1 MLQAAV
7 IQCRNSAVTS
17 AECRNPAV
25 PSVEKPVQREKQQY
39 PIACSSRTGHCVS
52 RKIWQCLK
60 YGQKQFKFETIVINK
75 GKNSSNNQT
84 VSSELRQK
92 KYPILKKLHLSF
104 FFEKPLT
111 FSVLPQPQVF
121 RLEDSFH
128 LGLLF
133 FLSFF
138 RLDFGDWSL
147 LLGCW
152 VFFFFFLKI
161 NLLRFIYLFIFYKWA
176 SRLGYNFRGA

>member
-52 RKIWQCLK
+52 RKIWQCLM

-75 GKNSSNNQT
+75 GKNSSNNQK

-111 FSVLPQPQVF
+111 LSVLPQPQVF
-121 RLEDSFH
+121 
-128 LGLLF
+128 F
-133 FLSFF
+133 FC
-138 RLDFGDWSL
+138 LDFEDWSL
-147 LLGCW
+147 QSDCW
-152 VFFFFFLKI
+152 VYIFGLNLFFCFF
-161 NLLRFIYLFIFYKWA
+161 YMWA
-176 SRLGYNFRGA
+176 GRLGYNF

>member
-75 GKNSSNNQT
+75 GKNSSNNQK

-92 KYPILKKLHLSF
+92 KVSNIKEVTLVF

-111 FSVLPQPQVF
+111 LSVLPQP
-121 RLEDSFH
+121 
-128 LGLLF
+128 
-133 FLSFF
+133 
-138 RLDFGDWSL
+138 
-147 LLGCW
+147 W
-152 VFFFFFLKI
+152 VFFSFFSFRFSVWTSETGVFCQTAGFTSFLFFFE
-161 NLLRFIYLFIFYKWA
+161 N
-176 SRLGYNFRGA
+176 